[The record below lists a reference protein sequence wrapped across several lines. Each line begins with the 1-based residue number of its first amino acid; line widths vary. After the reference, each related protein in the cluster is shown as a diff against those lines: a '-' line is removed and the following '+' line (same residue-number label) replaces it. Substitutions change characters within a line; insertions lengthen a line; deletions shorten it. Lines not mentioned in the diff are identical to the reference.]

1 MNGSLYRVLGLGRD
15 ASDADIQKAYRRLA
29 KSSHPDLHPGDKAAE
44 ERFKTLARANDI
56 LGDKDKRA
64 LYDQG
69 LIDDDGNEVHPGFN
83 GGFRARPGGGRT
95 STGGFSFRAGAGA
108 GGFDDVL
115 KDLFGNARPGG
126 RGGFDGGAGFEPRG
140 GDVRS
145 TLRVGFIEAARGA
158 TRRVVLPDGRTLDVK
173 VPAGAEDG
181 QTLRLRGQGGPA
193 PGGLGKAGDLL
204 VTLEIEPHARFRRDG
219 VDVHLDQPVP
229 LAVAV
234 AGGSVRVPTLDGEV
248 SLKVPAWTS
257 SGKVMRLKG
266 RGVARAK
273 HQGDQLVRLLVDLP
287 EKPDPDLKAALERW
301 ARAKTA

>member
-44 ERFKTLARANDI
+44 ERFKTLARAHDI

-69 LIDDDGNEVHPGFN
+69 LIDDEGNDVQPN
-83 GGFRARPGGGRT
+83 MGGFRTRPGGARRGAA
-95 STGGFSFRAGAGA
+95 GGFSFRPGG

-115 KDLFGNARPGG
+115 SDLFANARTGG
-126 RGGFDGGAGFEPRG
+126 RTGFEGAG

-145 TLRVGFIEAARGA
+145 NLRVGFVEAARGA
-158 TRRVVLPDGRTLDVK
+158 TRRLVLPDGRSLDVK
-173 VPAGAEDG
+173 VPAGAESG

-193 PGGLGKAGDLL
+193 TGWGEPGDLL
-204 VTLEIEPHARFRRDG
+204 VTLEVEAHARFRRDG
-219 VDVHLDQPVP
+219 LDVLLDQPVP

-234 AGGSVRVPTLDGEV
+234 AGGSVRVPTLEGEV

-257 SGKVMRLKG
+257 SGKTMRLKG
-266 RGVARAK
+266 RGVADARTGR
-273 HQGDQLVRLLVDLP
+273 QGDQLVRLQVELP
-287 EKPDPDLKAALERW
+287 EAPDPDLKAALERW
-301 ARAKTA
+301 ATAKTAS